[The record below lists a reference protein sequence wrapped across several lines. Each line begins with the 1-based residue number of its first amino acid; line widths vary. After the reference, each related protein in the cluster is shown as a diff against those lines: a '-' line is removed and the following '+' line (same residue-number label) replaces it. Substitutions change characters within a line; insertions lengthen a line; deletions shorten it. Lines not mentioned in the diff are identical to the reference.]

1 MKAVKN
7 LFFLIFLF
15 SLVSSAQAPRIKIIF
30 ENNKILLIEYFLVSE
45 SGFYL
50 SADEL
55 FSKLELTPVF
65 SKDENWLF
73 VKIHN
78 QLVTVD
84 LKKNKAVIGELPIS
98 FNGIIKENGKWYISE
113 DFLPQVYARQGVK
126 IAIEKPILNHNAE
139 LDSLPEKFKKDP
151 IDIIVIDPGHGG
163 INFGANTPSGW
174 REKDLT
180 LKLALKLGPMLRGV
194 KGLNVYLTR
203 EDDRHLSL
211 EERSDFANRVGAD
224 LFISLHINGFTSETI
239 RGFESYFLSLKASD
253 EESRRLAMLEN
264 LEFSGLNGNQN
275 QPLNGG
281 FSELEL
287 ILSDMAQNQHLAES
301 EVLAKTIQKH
311 LGQVMEIPSR
321 GVKQAPF
328 KVLMGANMPAV
339 LVELGY
345 LTNPDDLH
353 NLTDPKVQ
361 DKIVSALAISVLEWK
376 KLKTK
381 QLGMGESYGKKG
393 AGR

>member
-1 MKAVKN
+1 MKVDKKQ
-7 LFFLIFLF
+7 FFLIFFF
-15 SLVSSAQAPRIKIIF
+15 SLAISAQAPSVRIIF
-30 ENNKILLIEYFLVSE
+30 ENNKIVLIEDFWVKE

-50 SADEL
+50 AMDEL
-55 FSKLELTPVF
+55 SGKLKLTPVF
-65 SKDENWLF
+65 SKDEQWLF

-84 LKKNKAVIGELPIS
+84 LKKNKAVIGEIPIS
-98 FNGIIKENGKWYISE
+98 FNGVIKENGKWYISE

-139 LDSLPEKFKKDP
+139 LSSFPEKFKKDL
-151 IDIIVIDPGHGG
+151 IDVIVIDPGHGG
-163 INFGANTPSGW
+163 INFGANTTSGW

-180 LKLALKLGPMLRGV
+180 LKLALKLGSRLRGA

-224 LFISLHINGFTSETI
+224 LFISLHINGFSSETV
-239 RGFESYFLSLKASD
+239 RGFETYFLSLKASD

-275 QPLNGG
+275 QPVNGG

-287 ILSDMAQNQHLAES
+287 ILGDMAQNQHLSES
-301 EVLAKTIQKH
+301 EAFAKTIQNH
-311 LGQVMEIPSR
+311 LGQIMEIPNR

-339 LVELGY
+339 LVEVGY

-353 NLTDPKVQ
+353 NITDPKVQ
-361 DKIVSALAISVLEWK
+361 DKIVYALATSVLEWK

-381 QLGMGESYGKKG
+381 QLGMKESYDTKGTGK
-393 AGR
+393 